1 MSKENQDKYQNREI
15 SWDSIKLQM
24 TNLNNKLKNR
34 YNAISRTDIYN
45 LNNLI
50 RRALQINNSLPKE
63 IYDLYL
69 DLVFPLHLRSNA
81 YYSSINLYHSVVND
95 MLCEMTLYHMPA
107 INILNSMI
115 CQGLVIVNTIIDI
128 LLDQKKILDETI
140 LDSLFLKFNINKK
153 TIIKILSSY
162 QKYRQIKYLKTKP
175 IYQIKEILE
184 ILNNNSNISIDEEI
198 FNRLLTKLPINN
210 PIMKKYVSKFKITD
224 EGIANASINYNNLKS
239 ILDMKILPSNLKEIA
254 FKQFYKINDL
264 HKILDLLIVYGYVI
278 THTDINFLIF
288 YNNLDKKYIKYDL
301 NKESLL
307 SLMSGNYPDI
317 DRYTF
322 NCDPDE
328 DCIRALLINNTM
340 IDGQKKI
347 AYLKKTLNNYKI
359 NISNNFINELLTMSN
374 KNISKDIKLLFLNQ
388 NVNIND
394 EIYEKELETSVDQL
408 SKCIFESLYKK
419 YKKYKQ
425 KYGELEDEKEI
436 NKEETKELLDKMKNK
451 IKDKIDLDKLTE
463 EEFEQLPKKLKKLE
477 KLEIDTGS
485 NYDEENMID
494 SEEDMTNKLLHID
507 MNKLKTP
514 KNKRKKNII
523 PNKLSKIFGLD
534 KSTEMS
540 YMEIRKLFRNM
551 IINQGLLN
559 SKNKQLFSLQLRA
572 RKILGLPNTGNFR
585 VSDMDK
591 IISLC
596 YN

>member
-477 KLEIDTGS
+477 K
-485 NYDEENMID
+485 
-494 SEEDMTNKLLHID
+494 KLI
-507 MNKLKTP
+507 
-514 KNKRKKNII
+514 
-523 PNKLSKIFGLD
+523 
-534 KSTEMS
+534 
-540 YMEIRKLFRNM
+540 
-551 IINQGLLN
+551 
-559 SKNKQLFSLQLRA
+559 
-572 RKILGLPNTGNFR
+572 
-585 VSDMDK
+585 
-591 IISLC
+591 
-596 YN
+596 